1 MAKHISEGKYY
12 KSYEEVLDRIRK
24 SGKNIHLL
32 LGNGFSIAY
41 DKDIFSYNALMRNLE
56 AKGKNDLM
64 KLFEITKTSNFEVVM
79 RELDTFILASYEY
92 GFPSTVSD
100 KLKTL
105 KADIEKSLIDSIEDM
120 HPDCIF
126 SLSDKNIRKCGEFI
140 EPYFTGNNSII
151 SSNYDLLLYWVLM
164 RYKEK
169 ESERPFSDGFSHVYE
184 EGMLEEGY
192 VRSDNRLIWNP
203 SEAQNIFYIH
213 GALHIFDNGTNYQKE
228 QYDNKSGD
236 YIMKVISDR
245 INDGDYPVFV
255 TAGDASQKL
264 NQIMHNGYLADCYN
278 HLKSIKGRL
287 VTLGFRFGDNDTH
300 IIDAINEAAKIKG
313 GLLSLYIG
321 VFSQEDR
328 DNIDKL
334 VNNGA
339 FACKVN
345 TFDAKSVKIW

>member
-1 MAKHISEGKYY
+1 MAKHISNGEHYD
-12 KSYEEVLDRIRK
+12 SYEKVLDKIRK
-24 SGKNIHLL
+24 DGKDIHLL

-41 DKDIFSYNALMRNLE
+41 DKEIFSYNALMRNLE
-56 AKGKNDLM
+56 AKGNNDLL
-64 KLFEITKTSNFEVVM
+64 KLFDITKTANFEVVM
-79 RELDTFILASYEY
+79 RELDTFISVSDEY
-92 GFPSTVSD
+92 GFPAEISE
-100 KLKTL
+100 KLKYL
-105 KADIEKSLIDSIEDM
+105 KENLEKSLIESIEEM
-120 HPDCIF
+120 HPECIF
-126 SLSDKNIRKCGEFI
+126 NLTDENIRKCGEFI
-140 EPYFTGNNSII
+140 EPYFSGKNSII

-164 RYKEK
+164 RYKDK
-169 ESERPFSDGFSHVYE
+169 EIGRPFSDGFSYAYE
-184 EGMLEEGY
+184 NGMLDEGF

-203 SEAQNIFYIH
+203 SESQNIFYIH